1 MRRLGPAL
9 VLVVALAGCTP
20 APPGPSAPLYQLP
33 PRPVRAGETPLA
45 HPPVVNG
52 DTEFTVLGLSS
63 LDSILGSHA
72 EWRPKQGRLVRVR
85 LVVANLGRSG
95 TVFDTK
101 AQRLV
106 TADGAVLAPD
116 PEAMLIKRQPGE
128 FELGA
133 AVRLEFD
140 LYFDVPARTRPTAL
154 RVTGGA
160 TLFQTPDAPATD
172 LPLS

>member
-1 MRRLGPAL
+1 MRLLGLVL
-9 VLVVALAGCTP
+9 VLVVAACAP
-20 APPGPSAPLYQLP
+20 APAAGPPSYPLP

-45 HPPVVNG
+45 RPPVVNG
-52 DTEFTVLGLSS
+52 GTEFTVLGLST

-85 LVVANLGRSG
+85 LVVANLGRSSS
-95 TVFDTK
+95 VFDTK

-133 AVRLEFD
+133 SVRLEFD
-140 LYFDVPARTRPTAL
+140 LYFDVPAQTRPTAL

-172 LPLS
+172 IPLP